1 MNLDAIIARGPRAI
15 PARTNKIT
23 SIEIR
28 RMIINAH
35 NDGIP
40 LNVICRTFQVD
51 KGTVV
56 RILKKYAATGETDTT
71 WLLQGMTQLSF

>member
-1 MNLDAIIARGPRAI
+1 MPSSPAI

-23 SIEIR
+23 SNEIR

-35 NDGIP
+35 NDDIP
-40 LNVICRTFQVD
+40 LNVISRTFKVD

-56 RILKKYAATGETDTT
+56 RILNRYAATGETDK
-71 WLLQGMTQLSF
+71 SP